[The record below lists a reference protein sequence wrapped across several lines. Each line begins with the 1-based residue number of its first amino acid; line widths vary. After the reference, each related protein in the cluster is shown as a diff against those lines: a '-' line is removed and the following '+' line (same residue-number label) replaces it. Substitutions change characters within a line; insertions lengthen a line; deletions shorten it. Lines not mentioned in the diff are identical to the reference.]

1 VTFVCRRLYPRGEE
15 ILFTFP
21 GAPDPSS
28 EAFRSI
34 AREKGLQSG
43 EVVQIAPI
51 VGARA
56 GEILVQYENRTV
68 LVP

>member
-1 VTFVCRRLYPRGEE
+1 MTFLCRRLYPRGEE

-28 EAFRSI
+28 ETFRSI

-43 EVVQIAPI
+43 EVVQITPI
-51 VGARA
+51 VGARQ
-56 GEILVQYENRTV
+56 GETLVQYENRTV

>member
-1 VTFVCRRLYPRGEE
+1 MTFLCRRLYPRGEE

-28 EAFRSI
+28 EEFRSI

-43 EVVQIAPI
+43 EVVQITPI
-51 VGARA
+51 VGARE
-56 GEILVQYENRTV
+56 GETLVQYENRTV